1 MTVFKN
7 IFSESKNSFENQLPD
22 ERVILLTRRHWF
34 TLLMT
39 FVAFG
44 FLAVLPFLI
53 YRWTVTYLEQGG
65 LGELF
70 WFAVVI
76 YFIFWWLGLFYR
88 LMIYLLDVWLV
99 TDHRVIDSRQIGFFN
114 RVVSEARLNRV
125 QDVATGVTGF
135 FPTFLNFGN
144 VEVQT
149 AGTEQRISFKQVPN
163 PNVIKEAILK
173 ANSEFTRLHPDGTE
187 PEIKGFL

>member
-1 MTVFKN
+1 
-7 IFSESKNSFENQLPD
+7 
-22 ERVILLTRRHWF
+22 F
-34 TLLMT
+34 TLLLT

-44 FLAVLPFLI
+44 FLAVLPFLV
-53 YRWTVTYLEQGG
+53 YRWAATYLEQGG

-70 WFAVVI
+70 WFVVVL

-114 RVVSEARLNRV
+114 RVVAEARLNRV
-125 QDVATGVTGF
+125 QDVTTHVSGF
-135 FPTFLNFGN
+135 FETLLNFGQ

-173 ANSEFTRLHPDGTE
+173 ANSEFVRMHPDGTE
-187 PEIKGFL
+187 SSL

>member
-1 MTVFKN
+1 MTIFKN
-7 IFSESKNSFENQLPD
+7 IFSESRNSFENQLPD
-22 ERVILLTRRHWF
+22 ERVMRLVRRHWF
-34 TLLMT
+34 VLLVT

-44 FLAVLPFLI
+44 LLAALPLLI
-53 YRWTVTYLEQGG
+53 YYWTAVYLEQAG

-99 TDHRVIDSRQIGFFN
+99 TDHRIVDSRQIGFFN

-125 QDVATGVTGF
+125 QDVTTEVTGF
-135 FPTFLNFGN
+135 FPTLLNFGN

-163 PNVIKEAILK
+163 PNVIKETILK
-173 ANSEFTRLHPDGTE
+173 ANSEFARMHPDGTE
-187 PEIKGFL
+187 PEV